1 MLIDTHCHIAHVE
14 FEIDQEEVIRRAID
28 SGVGKMIVVG
38 TDLLSSQRAVALS
51 EKHPFLFA
59 TVGLHPHDAETLTPS
74 LLFELETLS
83 HHPKVVGI
91 GETGLDF
98 YYNHASRE
106 RQLQAFLA
114 QITVAIKRRLPLVIH
129 TREAWDASFQC
140 IERIEKMDPRYLK
153 EIGSI
158 FHCFTGN
165 H

>member
-1 MLIDTHCHIAHVE
+1 
-14 FEIDQEEVIRRAID
+14 
-28 SGVGKMIVVG
+28 
-38 TDLLSSQRAVALS
+38 
-51 EKHPFLFA
+51 
-59 TVGLHPHDAETLTPS
+59 
-74 LLFELETLS
+74 
-83 HHPKVVGI
+83 VVGI

-106 RQLQAFLA
+106 RQLEAFLA
-114 QITVAIKRRLPLVIH
+114 QITVAVKRRLPLVIH

-140 IERIEKMDPRYLK
+140 IESIEKMDPCYLK